1 MRKTAYLILK
11 TSARMRKTAY
21 FILKTSAQK
30 HQRAL
35 RRRQEEESYDN
46 KFLELA
52 KVKRSWFISPEAKCL
67 WSLSL
72 GQRKSSGFLIPGAKR
87 SWFLSPEAKRSW
99 FLSPEAKCVE
109 QCAGP
114 YQKKT
119 TGQGTYF
126 GSTVYNSTADFSS
139 FVCRNPV
146 GRAMP
151 EISGCRTSSVI
162 FPCRLLILQGTPP
175 AAAVYCG
182 SVPKFKP
189 RYTAVQGISIDLNS
203 ICGSSWTTEEEALS
217 QDPQDRKARS
227 IALETFW
234 IKKNLQT
241 ERMSEGLLGSQRGLI
256 DCSDP
261 EEGTLQSVVSRPP
274 SQRLL
279 LASKPM
285 PPIQK
290 RLPSSEPRR
299 MRNREQKQLRPGAD
313 SDDSDGKKKEPIS
326 MPKAYKVRA
335 PSQIMCHR
343 PSVYFLE
350 LVILAMGNGVQT
362 PSPQLPLQEVQKLQL
377 FWFCCGGQENADK
390 GGNEKMSLEM
400 PLIPHTPKSAR
411 PLDEA
416 PHGTAVSLPSSQH
429 LVFQKALEIR
439 EKNSLCKKVIPLSLL
454 GYHMILSSVK
464 PFAHQ
469 KPRAEAFITVV
480 LSLVGNRHH
489 AGGGMRSD
497 RDFLE
502 PVAPLH
508 LPTIQAK
515 EMDPEQQ
522 GLRTCEAIS
531 PALQHHGGGKISERD
546 FHETVAP
553 LCLPPIQAKEMDHAQ
568 QRLHTHEPILPALQ
582 HHVGGGMKPDRELRE
597 PVALLR
603 LPHIQAKEMDHL
615 MSPHLQSDANSKDSN
630 GRIDVTLSMSVQKIS
645 LQQMR
650 VKELLCRQKKK
661 EREKSSQFLAQDIDP
676 GDAAEETMPLP
687 ATAADSVE
695 YGEKSEHGDD
705 QEARPFPDAQ
715 QGLLNT
721 LTWLSSDDW
730 EEKTK
735 GLFSVRH
742 LAIYHSEVL
751 LSGLHDVSL
760 AVTKEVNNLR
770 WKVSLLAINTLGELF
785 RTMKKHMDPEVDEV
799 TRVLLQRMG
808 NCSTSI
814 QKAAN
819 QCLGI
824 MVGSVTPAR
833 TMTALMACGIHYRND
848 LVRKCAAEHLLTTME
863 KIGTQK
869 LLSGTCD
876 HTEVLVRAVMML
888 AQDCRQNIRTSGMQ
902 LKISSDFLHT
912 FPLFINKRAKTVIVC
927 IPFSPSCVRCY
938 GRKMLSILMSHQKFE
953 KYLKRSVPS
962 LDLEDVMATIR
973 QKVSAWQKGEM
984 SSLCRYLK
992 ELVLLEIER
1001 VYFGCETQT
1010 GEGKGMCP
1018 CAGAGRGIKLKCEA
1032 ASAKESMESM
1042 NSGQKMP
1049 QNNLPSDAGL
1059 RSGSS
1064 VPNLPCQSVHHT
1076 SVQAVEESEEFVE
1089 ESEEF
1094 MELYR
1099 LLTAEDFQSR
1109 LEGVQLLRDH
1119 CKSSPWFITTVSVQ
1133 IFGVFVLRI
1142 QDCNKKVKQQ
1152 ALEALAWM
1160 TSMLRNALHPVLV
1173 SLVEAVTN
1181 LNSKHPGIYAAAVKA
1196 LEAFIAQLGKVDLWH
1211 GLSSAAASASQSQVT
1226 IESVDCCCGLWK
1238 YPSAAR
1244 DLGSTTCILF
1254 VPVCCIMWRC
1264 VPEWVLLYH
1273 LDHMS
1278 DF

>member
-1 MRKTAYLILK
+1 MVP
-11 TSARMRKTAY
+11 
-21 FILKTSAQK
+21 Q
-30 HQRAL
+30 
-35 RRRQEEESYDN
+35 
-46 KFLELA
+46 A

-67 WSLSL
+67 WFLSL

-99 FLSPEAKCVE
+99 FLSPEAKL
-109 QCAGP
+109 P
-114 YQKKT
+114 
-119 TGQGTYF
+119 
-126 GSTVYNSTADFSS
+126 
-139 FVCRNPV
+139 
-146 GRAMP
+146 
-151 EISGCRTSSVI
+151 
-162 FPCRLLILQGTPP
+162 ILQGTPP

-189 RYTAVQGISIDLNS
+189 RYRAVQGISIDLNS
-203 ICGSSWTTEEEALS
+203 ICGSSWTTEEEGG

-241 ERMSEGLLGSQRGLI
+241 GRMSEGLLGSQRGLI

-313 SDDSDGKKKEPIS
+313 SDDSDGKKKEPIA

-343 PSVYFLE
+343 PSVYFLWLRTCE
-350 LVILAMGNGVQT
+350 PV
-362 PSPQLPLQEVQKLQL
+362 SPVLQ
-377 FWFCCGGQENADK
+377 
-390 GGNEKMSLEM
+390 
-400 PLIPHTPKSAR
+400 
-411 PLDEA
+411 
-416 PHGTAVSLPSSQH
+416 
-429 LVFQKALEIR
+429 
-439 EKNSLCKKVIPLSLL
+439 
-454 GYHMILSSVK
+454 
-464 PFAHQ
+464 
-469 KPRAEAFITVV
+469 
-480 LSLVGNRHH
+480 HH

-497 RDFLE
+497 RDFRE
-502 PVAPLH
+502 PVAPLR

-522 GLRTCEAIS
+522 ELRTCEAIS
-531 PALQHHGGGKISERD
+531 PALQHHGGGKISERG

-568 QRLHTHEPILPALQ
+568 QRLHTREPILPALQ

-615 MSPHLQSDANSKDSN
+615 MSHHLQSGANSKDSN
-630 GRIDVTLSMSVQKIS
+630 GRIDVTLSTSVQKIS

-687 ATAADSVE
+687 ATASGSVE

-721 LTWLSSDDW
+721 LTWVSSDDW

-735 GLFSVRH
+735 ELFSVRH

-760 AVTKEVNNLR
+760 AVSWFKSIPQVNNLR

-808 NCSTSI
+808 NCSMSI

-863 KIGTQK
+863 KTGTQK

-888 AQDCRQNIRTSGMQ
+888 AQDCRQNIRTSGIQ

-984 SSLCRYLK
+984 SSLCRY
-992 ELVLLEIER
+992 
-1001 VYFGCETQT
+1001 
-1010 GEGKGMCP
+1010 
-1018 CAGAGRGIKLKCEA
+1018 GIKLKREA

-1099 LLTAEDFQSR
+1099 LLTAEDFQS

-1133 IFGVFVLRI
+1133 IFGGFVLRI

-1160 TSMLRNALHPVLV
+1160 TSVLRDALHPVLV

-1181 LNSKHPGIYAAAVKA
+1181 LNSKHPGIYAAAVKV
-1196 LEAFIAQLGKVDLWH
+1196 LEAFLAQLGKVDLWH
-1211 GLSSAAASASQSQVT
+1211 GLSLAAASASQSQVNT
-1226 IESVDCCCGLWK
+1226 ESVDSCSGLWK

-1244 DLGSTTCILF
+1244 DLGILG
-1254 VPVCCIMWRC
+1254 CR
-1264 VPEWVLLYH
+1264 LAL
-1273 LDHMS
+1273 
-1278 DF
+1278 